1 MLSNISFA
9 RYLIDNKMKV
19 DKSTVEKIAHLSRL
33 YFNEKD
39 EAKMINS
46 LNDII
51 GWVDKLSEVD
61 TEGITPLTHMTEEQ
75 NIMRE
80 DKEPSNLNREE
91 GLANAPQQNGEYFK
105 VPRVID

>member
-1 MLSNISFA
+1 
-9 RYLIDNKMKV
+9 MKV

-33 YFNEKD
+33 YFNEND
-39 EAKMINS
+39 EEKMLQS

-61 TEGITPLTHMTEEQ
+61 TEGVTPLTHMTEEL
-75 NIMRE
+75 NVMR
-80 DKEPSNLNREE
+80 DDTNVSNLNREE

-105 VPRVID
+105 VPRVLD